1 MWYAIEGRAVNR
13 RRRWRIVGGV
23 AGGVLGAAA
32 TGAAVGVAARWSRLS
47 RERRAEIDPESGGTP
62 AELGALPL
70 GTPWSITADDGIRLS
85 AEVVEPGGDAG
96 SAARRARGA
105 RRAELTV
112 VLVHGFALDRR
123 CWHFQRRALAELADP
138 TARLVLYDQRGHG
151 RSERA
156 SRASCTIAQLGAD
169 LDAVLRAL
177 APVGPLVLVGHS
189 MGGMAIMALAEREPA
204 LFDDRVAGV
213 ALLNTS
219 AGEVGAEGLPATFL
233 SRHNPLTRTVGAIAG
248 WQPRLVERA
257 RTLVNDLVWGVTRAY
272 AYGDRRVSSWLV
284 DFVHSMISANAVD
297 ALVDFMD
304 TLDSHDRVAALPAL
318 AGCESLILTG
328 DADRIIPARHS
339 EVIAAELPDATL
351 VELPGVGHLA
361 MLERPDVVDE
371 ALAELLARAAARR
384 SSALRR
390 LRKRA

>member
-1 MWYAIEGRAVNR
+1 VKR

-32 TGAAVGVAARWSRLS
+32 TGAAFGVAARWSQLS
-47 RERRAEIDPESGGTP
+47 RERRAEIDPASEGGTP
-62 AELGALPL
+62 PDELGATPP
-70 GTPWSITADDGIRLS
+70 GTPWSVTADDGIRLA
-85 AEVVEPGGDAG
+85 AEVIEPVGDAG
-96 SAARRARGA
+96 PAARRARGA

-138 TARLVLYDQRGHG
+138 VVRLVLYDHRSHG
-151 RSERA
+151 GSERA

-177 APVGPLVLVGHS
+177 APEGPLVLVGHS

-204 LFDDRVAGV
+204 LFEDRVAGV

-219 AGEVGAEGLPATFL
+219 AGEVGAQGLPAPFL
-233 SRHNPLTRTVGAIAG
+233 SRHNPLTRTVGALAG

-284 DFVHSMISANAVD
+284 DFVHSMISMNAVD

-328 DADRIIPARHS
+328 DADRIIPAQHS
-339 EVIAAELPDATL
+339 EVIAAELPNATL

-361 MLERPDVVDE
+361 MLEQPDAVDD
-371 ALAELLARAAARR
+371 ALAELLARVAARR
-384 SSALRR
+384 TSVLRR

>member
-1 MWYAIEGRAVNR
+1 M
-13 RRRWRIVGGV
+13 

-32 TGAAVGVAARWSRLS
+32 TGAALGVAARWSRLS
-47 RERRAEIDPESGGTP
+47 RERHADVVPESEGGTA

-70 GTPWSITADDGIRLS
+70 GTPWSVTADDGIRLS
-85 AEVVEPGGDAG
+85 AEVIEPVGDAG
-96 SAARRARGA
+96 PTGRRACGA
-105 RRAELTV
+105 RRPELTV

-138 TARLVLYDQRGHG
+138 AVRLVLYDQRSHG
-151 RSERA
+151 DSERA

-169 LDAVLRAL
+169 LHAVLRTL
-177 APVGPLVLVGHS
+177 APEGPLVLVGHS
-189 MGGMAIMALAEREPA
+189 MGGMAIMAMAEHEPA

-248 WQPRLVERA
+248 WQPRIVERA
-257 RTLVNDLVWGVTRAY
+257 RVLVNDLAWGVTRAY

-351 VELPGVGHLA
+351 VEVPGVGHLA
-361 MLERPDVVDE
+361 MLERPDVVND

-384 SSALRR
+384 TSVLRR

>member
-1 MWYAIEGRAVNR
+1 VKR

-32 TGAAVGVAARWSRLS
+32 TGAAFGVAARWSQLS
-47 RERRAEIDPESGGTP
+47 RERRAEIDPASEDGTP
-62 AELGALPL
+62 PDQLGATPP
-70 GTPWSITADDGIRLS
+70 GTPWSVTADDGIRLA
-85 AEVVEPGGDAG
+85 AEVIEPAGDAG
-96 SAARRARGA
+96 PAARRARGA

-138 TARLVLYDQRGHG
+138 AVRLVLYDHRSHG
-151 RSERA
+151 GSERA
-156 SRASCTIAQLGAD
+156 SRASCTIAQLGDD
-169 LDAVLRAL
+169 LDAVLRVL
-177 APVGPLVLVGHS
+177 APEGPLVLVGHS

-204 LFDDRVAGV
+204 LFEERVAGV

-219 AGEVGAEGLPATFL
+219 AGEVGAQGLPAPFL
-233 SRHNPLTRTVGAIAG
+233 SRHNPLTRTVGALAG

-257 RTLVNDLVWGVTRAY
+257 RALVNDLVWGVTRAY

-284 DFVHSMISANAVD
+284 DFVHSMISMNAVD

-304 TLDSHDRVAALPAL
+304 TLDTHDRVAALPAL

-328 DADRIIPARHS
+328 DADRIIPAQHS
-339 EVIAAELPDATL
+339 EVIAAELPNATL

-361 MLERPDVVDE
+361 MLERPEAVDE

-384 SSALRR
+384 TSVLRR

>member
-1 MWYAIEGRAVNR
+1 MNG
-13 RRRWRIVGGV
+13 RRRWRIVSGV

-32 TGAAVGVAARWSRLS
+32 TGAALGVAARWSRLS
-47 RERRAEIDPESGGTP
+47 RERNADVVPESEAGTA
-62 AELGALPL
+62 AELGTLPP
-70 GTPWSITADDGIRLS
+70 GTPWSVAADDGIRLS
-85 AEVVEPGGDAG
+85 AEVIEPVDDAG
-96 SAARRARGA
+96 ATVRRARGG
-105 RRAELTV
+105 RRPELTV

-123 CWHFQRRALAELADP
+123 CWHFQRRALPELADP
-138 TARLVLYDQRGHG
+138 VVRLVLYDQRSHG
-151 RSERA
+151 GSERA

-169 LDAVLRAL
+169 LGAVLRAL
-177 APVGPLVLVGHS
+177 APEGPLVLVGHS

-219 AGEVGAEGLPATFL
+219 AGEVGSEGLPAPFL
-233 SRHNPLTRTVGAIAG
+233 SRHNPLTRAVGALAG
-248 WQPRLVERA
+248 WQPRLMERA
-257 RTLVNDLVWGVTRAY
+257 RVLVNDLVWGVTRAY
-272 AYGDRRVSSWLV
+272 AYGDRRVPSWLV

-351 VELPGVGHLA
+351 VKLPGVGHLA
-361 MLERPDVVDE
+361 MLERPDVVND
-371 ALAELLARAAARR
+371 ALAELLARATARR
-384 SSALRR
+384 TSVLRR